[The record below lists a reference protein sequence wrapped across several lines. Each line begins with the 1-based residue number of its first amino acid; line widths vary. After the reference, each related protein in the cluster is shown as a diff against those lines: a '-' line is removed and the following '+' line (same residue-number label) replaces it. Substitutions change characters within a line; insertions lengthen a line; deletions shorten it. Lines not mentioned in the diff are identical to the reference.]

1 MSLKP
6 AIRRTVAAVGHA
18 GRELMVWSRLIELR
32 ALRRRPTVVFLQ
44 GDEMAGRL
52 RAGEVAEAMR
62 ADGWAAIVVPP
73 QLSLS
78 QRRRLLRAA
87 APAVTVLQQCRHP
100 LNDPALID
108 VPTLTVL
115 DIDDAD
121 WIDPA
126 NLERLER
133 VTASVD
139 LVVAGSRNVAQWCR
153 THQDDVEVVWTTA
166 ELPALPTRHEVNR
179 PPVIAWA
186 SSGANELA
194 AERRFV
200 LRVLTTVAAAE
211 PFELWVYGVRDEAEV
226 LADLAPL
233 TSAGIRITCHPTM
246 AYPSFLR
253 SLSAA
258 DIGLNPL
265 CHDENPY
272 SLGKSFGKVLAY
284 IGAGLAVVTTPTVDH
299 PLFFEDGRNGVMAS
313 GEEAWA
319 EALTGL
325 LRDPQRIRA
334 MADAARADYVGRL
347 DPATA
352 SRLLRE
358 IFERRLAA
366 EPETAESSRGSR

>member
-1 MSLKP
+1 
-6 AIRRTVAAVGHA
+6 
-18 GRELMVWSRLIELR
+18 MVWSRLIEMR

-121 WIDPA
+121 WLDPA

-139 LVVAGSRNVAQWCR
+139 LVVAGSRNVAEWCR

-166 ELPALPTRHEVNR
+166 ELPPLPIRHEVNR

-186 SSGANELA
+186 SSGANELV
-194 AERRFV
+194 AERKFV
-200 LRVLTTVAAAE
+200 LRVLTEVAAAE
-211 PFELWVYGVRDEAEV
+211 PFELWIYGVRDEAEV
-226 LADLAPL
+226 LADYAPL
-233 TSAGIRITCHPTM
+233 ISAGTTVRCHPTM
-246 AYPSFLR
+246 RYGSFLR

-272 SLGKSFGKVLAY
+272 SSGKSFGKVLAY

-313 GEEAWA
+313 GEVAWA
-319 EALTGL
+319 AAIIGL
-325 LRDPQRIRA
+325 LRDPPRLRA

-352 SRLLRE
+352 SRLLGA
-358 IFERRLAA
+358 IFEQRLAA
-366 EPETAESSRGSR
+366 EPEQVEAAREPR